1 MSVASDP
8 AATRPSEPTGGVR
21 GSAEPVGGG
30 DAARGVDDRVRGA
43 AARLTVL
50 LAEAEAAR
58 VARAE
63 ASGDG
68 ASAVC
73 AWNHFENI
81 PTFYN
86 WNNRP
91 R

>member
-1 MSVASDP
+1 MPEITSPRLS
-8 AATRPSEPTGGVR
+8 
-21 GSAEPVGGG
+21 
-30 DAARGVDDRVRGA
+30 DRVETDPVTARVQETRSGLA
-43 AARLTVL
+43 ALIE
-50 LAEAEAAR
+50 EAEE
-58 VARAE
+58 ARARRSE
-63 ASGDG
+63 STTKEG
-68 ASAVC
+68 SAVC

>member
-1 MSVASDP
+1 MPEHADPVTERVYEAAS
-8 AATRPSEPTGGVR
+8 GL
-21 GSAEPVGGG
+21 
-30 DAARGVDDRVRGA
+30 RVLLDEAA
-43 AARLTVL
+43 AAR
-50 LAEAEAAR
+50 A
-58 VARAE
+58 ARAE
-63 ASGDG
+63 ASGEDG

>member
-1 MSVASDP
+1 MLLDEA
-8 AATRPSEPTGGVR
+8 
-21 GSAEPVGGG
+21 
-30 DAARGVDDRVRGA
+30 A
-43 AARLTVL
+43 AAR
-50 LAEAEAAR
+50 A
-58 VARAE
+58 ARAE
-63 ASGDG
+63 ASGDDG
-68 ASAVC
+68 RSAVC

>member
-1 MSVASDP
+1 MPEITSHRS
-8 AATRPSEPTGGVR
+8 S
-21 GSAEPVGGG
+21 EPVGGKPA
-30 DAARGVDDRVRGA
+30 DLIAERVREAEAG
-43 AARLTVL
+43 LTAL
-50 LAEAEAAR
+50 LHEAEAAR
-58 VARAE
+58 RLRAE
-63 ASGDG
+63 VSGSDG

>member
-1 MSVASDP
+1 MP
-8 AATRPSEPTGGVR
+8 EH
-21 GSAEPVGGG
+21 
-30 DAARGVDDRVRGA
+30 DRVTERVHEAADGLRVLLDEAA
-43 AARLTVL
+43 AAR
-50 LAEAEAAR
+50 A
-58 VARAE
+58 ARAE
-63 ASGDG
+63 ASGQDG

>member
-1 MSVASDP
+1 MPLPVETQPTDP
-8 AATRPSEPTGGVR
+8 LTERVL
-21 GSAEPVGGG
+21 
-30 DAARGVDDRVRGA
+30 DAADGLEA
-43 AARLTVL
+43 L
-50 LAEAEAAR
+50 LAEAEQ
-58 VARAE
+58 ARARRAEE
-63 ASGDG
+63 ASDG
-68 ASAVC
+68 AAVC

>member
-1 MSVASDP
+1 MPEITSPRLS
-8 AATRPSEPTGGVR
+8 
-21 GSAEPVGGG
+21 
-30 DAARGVDDRVRGA
+30 DRVETDPVT
-43 AARLTVL
+43 ARVQDTRAGLASL
-50 LAEAEAAR
+50 LAEADEAR
-58 VARAE
+58 RQREESTAE
-63 ASGDG
+63 DG
-68 ASAVC
+68 SAVC

>member
-1 MSVASDP
+1 MPEHGDP
-8 AATRPSEPTGGVR
+8 VTERVFEAAEGLRLLLGE
-21 GSAEPVGGG
+21 A
-30 DAARGVDDRVRGA
+30 A
-43 AARLTVL
+43 AAR
-50 LAEAEAAR
+50 ADR
-58 VARAE
+58 DE
-63 ASGDG
+63 ASGEDAG
-68 ASAVC
+68 SAVC

>member
-1 MSVASDP
+1 MP
-8 AATRPSEPTGGVR
+8 ALSE
-21 GSAEPVGGG
+21 
-30 DAARGVDDRVRGA
+30 RVRDVESG
-43 AARLTVL
+43 LVTL

-58 VARAE
+58 AARAE
-63 ASGDG
+63 VRAAAGAGTDMVAAGDSPSG
-68 ASAVC
+68 SAVC

>member
-1 MSVASDP
+1 MPEPTSA
-8 AATRPSEPTGGVR
+8 RPSEDT
-21 GSAEPVGGG
+21 SKPVGE
-30 DAARGVDDRVRGA
+30 RVQDGRAG
-43 AARLTVL
+43 L
-50 LAEAEAAR
+50 LALIQEAAEAR
-58 VARAE
+58 RQRDE
-63 ASGDG
+63 SSTQDG
-68 ASAVC
+68 SAVC

>member
-1 MSVASDP
+1 MPRRTDP
-8 AATRPSEPTGGVR
+8 VTE
-21 GSAEPVGGG
+21 
-30 DAARGVDDRVRGA
+30 RVRCA
-43 AARLTVL
+43 ASGLAAL

-58 VARAE
+58 AARAE
-63 ASGDG
+63 AGDG
-68 ASAVC
+68 SDSAGTSAVC

>member
-1 MSVASDP
+1 MPRPTDP
-8 AATRPSEPTGGVR
+8 VTQ
-21 GSAEPVGGG
+21 
-30 DAARGVDDRVRGA
+30 RVRDTADGLAALLADAA
-43 AARLTVL
+43 AAR
-50 LAEAEAAR
+50 AERFEGGSADAGAGSG
-58 VARAE
+58 ADAGA
-63 ASGDG
+63 ASGSG
-68 ASAVC
+68 AVC

>member
-1 MSVASDP
+1 MPETTSAQLSEDVGNDPVAS
-8 AATRPSEPTGGVR
+8 
-21 GSAEPVGGG
+21 
-30 DAARGVDDRVRGA
+30 RVHDGRAGLA
-43 AARLTVL
+43 VL
-50 LAEAEAAR
+50 IQEAEAAR
-58 VARAE
+58 RQRDE
-63 ASGDG
+63 SSTQDG
-68 ASAVC
+68 SAVC

>member
-1 MSVASDP
+1 MPEITSPRLSDGVETDP
-8 AATRPSEPTGGVR
+8 VTARVQDTRAELAA
-21 GSAEPVGGG
+21 
-30 DAARGVDDRVRGA
+30 
-43 AARLTVL
+43 L
-50 LAEAEAAR
+50 LAEADDAR
-58 VARAE
+58 RQRDE
-63 ASGDG
+63 STPEDG
-68 ASAVC
+68 SAVC